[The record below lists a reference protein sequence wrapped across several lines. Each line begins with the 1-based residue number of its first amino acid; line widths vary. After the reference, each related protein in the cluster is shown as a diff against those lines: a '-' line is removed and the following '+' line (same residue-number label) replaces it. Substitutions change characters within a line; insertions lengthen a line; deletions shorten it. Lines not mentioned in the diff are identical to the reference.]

1 MCVTA
6 KSVPALQTFKIRL
19 PCVNS
24 SFNGETKA
32 TVFPTSADAF
42 GLLSNDFGCGR
53 RPCQGSGTVPP
64 SAAGTKQ
71 ATKPYEISIFFQGV
85 FLLKS
90 APSVPNAGDGRFAG
104 THRDCHQDCCQ
115 AERLVLADRPPG
127 RFCIGRG
134 ACCGRLEPGHRF
146 PGACPRRQL
155 AAAGRISLG
164 QTRPHDGWWGTSR
177 RRHGCCQPGAPG
189 PLEPI
194 DEAILA
200 PIKDNTLGVRR
211 AEKAAHDFILAKA
224 RDVPL
229 KELERAARDDVVF
242 AVLMIDS
249 DRFRGKLLTI
259 TGELKRL
266 VMLPAAKNDFG
277 LNDLYE
283 AWIANAD
290 SGDNLYRVVCTEIP
304 ADIPADILAD
314 ILTGELIE
322 ESVPVRTTG
331 YFFKRF
337 GYATVESRLHVAPLI
352 LARSLQQISA
362 PPAVTDHHEL
372 TGYILTVVAAVVVAV
387 AIMVWCYSVSD
398 KKFQQTQLK
407 RLTNAPSEAIGA
419 LTSVETTDV
428 NDLFRTMTEEAR
440 AADQTET
447 SRNVTPSRNHDD
459 AAKPQIE

>member
-1 MCVTA
+1 MLAMV
-6 KSVPALQTFKIRL
+6 
-19 PCVNS
+19 
-24 SFNGETKA
+24 
-32 TVFPTSADAF
+32 
-42 GLLSNDFGCGR
+42 GLLALIVIAIRIAAKPSAWYWLTGRPADSASGGAPAADVSNRDIDFR
-53 RPCQGSGTVPP
+53 VRVPDDSSLP
-64 SAAGTKQ
+64 PGVFRSVKHAPTMVGGEHPAAGTDAANQEPQDHSNQ
-71 ATKPYEISIFFQGV
+71 A
-85 FLLKS
+85 
-90 APSVPNAGDGRFAG
+90 PNHETA
-104 THRDCHQDCCQ
+104 
-115 AERLVLADRPPG
+115 
-127 RFCIGRG
+127 
-134 ACCGRLEPGHRF
+134 
-146 PGACPRRQL
+146 
-155 AAAGRISLG
+155 
-164 QTRPHDGWWGTSR
+164 
-177 RRHGCCQPGAPG
+177 
-189 PLEPI
+189 I